1 MNEYRLTVNG
11 DRYVVDTDDDLA
23 AWKTSVADAVQR
35 GGGFINVTNT
45 GGFLT
50 TLLITPNSTVTLQR
64 VRPPQPRP
72 EPWTQLL
79 ADEAFTYEDF

>member
-23 AWKTSVADAVQR
+23 AWKTSVADAVR
-35 GGGFINVTNT
+35 AGGGFINVTNST
-45 GGFLT
+45 GFLT

-64 VRPPQPRP
+64 VRPPRP
-72 EPWTQLL
+72 EPWPQLL

>member
-35 GGGFINVTNT
+35 GGGFINVINSA
-45 GGFLT
+45 GFLT
-50 TLLITPNSTVTLQR
+50 TLLITPNSTVTLQQ
-64 VRPPQPRP
+64 VRSQRP

-79 ADEAFTYEDF
+79 AEEAFTYEDF